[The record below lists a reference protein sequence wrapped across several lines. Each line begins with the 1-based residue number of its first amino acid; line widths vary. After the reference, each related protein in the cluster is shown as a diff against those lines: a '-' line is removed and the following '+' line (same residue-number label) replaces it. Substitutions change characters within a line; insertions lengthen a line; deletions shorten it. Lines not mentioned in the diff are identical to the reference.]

1 MIYLI
6 LGLVLLVILLL
17 VINFLYYKNKFNFY
31 FLKVEEADNN
41 IELILEKK
49 IEILLKIAKIID
61 KDMEKEL
68 EEFKKK
74 EISKHQCYIELSS
87 LGNKLLKEADAEEYE
102 SNKKLNNLIGRF
114 DDNECDL
121 KGSLKYYNDNAV
133 EINNYIHKF
142 PSNIVSLFSHFKEL
156 DIYKI
161 ELRECKA
168 RSNSVSEGSKYLL
181 TPTS

>member
-6 LGLVLLVILLL
+6 IGLVLLVILLL

-31 FLKVEEADNN
+31 FLKVEEANNN

-74 EISKHQCYIELSS
+74 EISKHQCYVELSS

-133 EINNYIHKF
+133 ELNNYIHKF

-161 ELRECKA
+161 EKRESFA
-168 RSNSVSEGSKYLL
+168 ILSK
-181 TPTS
+181 

>member
-6 LGLVLLVILLL
+6 IGLVLL
-17 VINFLYYKNKFNFY
+17 
-31 FLKVEEADNN
+31 EADNN

-161 ELRECKA
+161 EKRESFA
-168 RSNSVSEGSKYLL
+168 ILSK
-181 TPTS
+181 

>member
-74 EISKHQCYIELSS
+74 EKSKHQCYIELSS

-161 ELRECKA
+161 EKRESFA
-168 RSNSVSEGSKYLL
+168 ILSK
-181 TPTS
+181 

>member
-6 LGLVLLVILLL
+6 IGLVLLVILLL

-161 ELRECKA
+161 EKRESFA
-168 RSNSVSEGSKYLL
+168 ILSK
-181 TPTS
+181 

>member
-102 SNKKLNNLIGRF
+102 SNKKLNNLIVRF
-114 DDNECDL
+114 DYNEFDL

-133 EINNYIHKF
+133 EINNYRHKF
-142 PSNIVSLFSHFKEL
+142 PSNIVALFLHFKEL

-161 ELRECKA
+161 EKRE
-168 RSNSVSEGSKYLL
+168 SLTILSK
-181 TPTS
+181 

>member
-6 LGLVLLVILLL
+6 LGLILLVILLL

-121 KGSLKYYNDNAV
+121 KGSLKYYNDNAI

-161 ELRECKA
+161 EKRESFA
-168 RSNSVSEGSKYLL
+168 ILSK
-181 TPTS
+181 

>member
-1 MIYLI
+1 MMIYLI
-6 LGLVLLVILLL
+6 VGLVLLIVLLL

-31 FLKVEEADNN
+31 FLKVEEANNN

-68 EEFKKK
+68 EELKKK

-161 ELRECKA
+161 EKRESFA
-168 RSNSVSEGSKYLL
+168 ILSK
-181 TPTS
+181 

>member
-6 LGLVLLVILLL
+6 IGLVLLIVLLL
-17 VINFLYYKNKFNFY
+17 VITFLYYKNEFNFY

-68 EEFKKK
+68 EEFKRK

-161 ELRECKA
+161 EKRQSFAIL
-168 RSNSVSEGSKYLL
+168 SK
-181 TPTS
+181 

>member
-49 IEILLKIAKIID
+49 TEILLKIAKIID

-68 EEFKKK
+68 EELKKK

-161 ELRECKA
+161 EKRESFA
-168 RSNSVSEGSKYLL
+168 ILSK
-181 TPTS
+181 

>member
-68 EEFKKK
+68 EGFKKK
-74 EISKHQCYIELSS
+74 EISKHQCYVELSS

-161 ELRECKA
+161 EKRESFA
-168 RSNSVSEGSKYLL
+168 ILSK
-181 TPTS
+181 

>member
-6 LGLVLLVILLL
+6 IGLILLIILLL

-31 FLKVEEADNN
+31 FLKVEEANNN

-74 EISKHQCYIELSS
+74 EISKHQCYVELSS

-142 PSNIVSLFSHFKEL
+142 PSNIVSLFSHFKKL

-161 ELRECKA
+161 EKRESFA
-168 RSNSVSEGSKYLL
+168 ILSK
-181 TPTS
+181 

>member
-68 EEFKKK
+68 EGFKKK
-74 EISKHQCYIELSS
+74 DISKHQCYVELSS

-161 ELRECKA
+161 EKRESFA
-168 RSNSVSEGSKYLL
+168 ILSK
-181 TPTS
+181 

>member
-1 MIYLI
+1 MMIYLI
-6 LGLVLLVILLL
+6 IGLVLLIVLLL

-68 EEFKKK
+68 EELKKK

-161 ELRECKA
+161 EKRESFA
-168 RSNSVSEGSKYLL
+168 ILSK
-181 TPTS
+181 

>member
-6 LGLVLLVILLL
+6 IGLVLLVILLL
-17 VINFLYYKNKFNFY
+17 VISFLYYKNKFNFY
-31 FLKVEEADNN
+31 FLKIEEADNN
-41 IELILEKK
+41 VELILEKK

-161 ELRECKA
+161 EKRESFA
-168 RSNSVSEGSKYLL
+168 ILSK
-181 TPTS
+181 

>member
-6 LGLVLLVILLL
+6 IGLVLLVILLL
-17 VINFLYYKNKFNFY
+17 IINFLYYKNKFNFY

-161 ELRECKA
+161 EKRESFA
-168 RSNSVSEGSKYLL
+168 ILSK
-181 TPTS
+181 

>member
-6 LGLVLLVILLL
+6 IGLVLLIVLLL
-17 VINFLYYKNKFNFY
+17 VITFLYYKNKFNFY

-161 ELRECKA
+161 EKRESFA
-168 RSNSVSEGSKYLL
+168 ILSK
-181 TPTS
+181 

>member
-6 LGLVLLVILLL
+6 IGLVLLIVLLL

-68 EEFKKK
+68 EELKKK

-156 DIYKI
+156 DIYKL
-161 ELRECKA
+161 EKRESFA
-168 RSNSVSEGSKYLL
+168 ILSK
-181 TPTS
+181 

>member
-6 LGLVLLVILLL
+6 IGLILLVILLL

-31 FLKVEEADNN
+31 FLKVEEANNN

-49 IEILLKIAKIID
+49 IEILLKLAKIID
-61 KDMEKEL
+61 KDMEKKL

-102 SNKKLNNLIGRF
+102 SNKKISNLIERF

-121 KGSLKYYNDNAV
+121 KGVLKYYNDNAV

-161 ELRECKA
+161 EKRE
-168 RSNSVSEGSKYLL
+168 SFSILSK
-181 TPTS
+181 

>member
-41 IELILEKK
+41 IELILEKE

-161 ELRECKA
+161 EKRESFA
-168 RSNSVSEGSKYLL
+168 ILSK
-181 TPTS
+181 

>member
-6 LGLVLLVILLL
+6 LGLILLVILLL

-161 ELRECKA
+161 EKRESFA
-168 RSNSVSEGSKYLL
+168 ILSK
-181 TPTS
+181 

>member
-61 KDMEKEL
+61 KDMEKDFEEL
-68 EEFKKK
+68 MKI
-74 EISKHQCYIELSS
+74 EISKHQCYIELRS

-142 PSNIVSLFSHFKEL
+142 PSNIVSFFSHFKEL

-161 ELRECKA
+161 EKRESFA
-168 RSNSVSEGSKYLL
+168 ILSK
-181 TPTS
+181 

>member
-6 LGLVLLVILLL
+6 IGLVLLIVLLL
-17 VINFLYYKNKFNFY
+17 VITFLYYKNKFNFY

-49 IEILLKIAKIID
+49 TEILLKIAKIID

-161 ELRECKA
+161 EKRESFA
-168 RSNSVSEGSKYLL
+168 ILSK
-181 TPTS
+181 

>member
-87 LGNKLLKEADAEEYE
+87 IGNKLLKEADAEEYE

-161 ELRECKA
+161 EKREA
-168 RSNSVSEGSKYLL
+168 FAILSK
-181 TPTS
+181 

>member
-1 MIYLI
+1 MIYI
-6 LGLVLLVILLL
+6 IIGLVLLVILLL

-156 DIYKI
+156 DIYKL
-161 ELRECKA
+161 EKRESFA
-168 RSNSVSEGSKYLL
+168 ILSK
-181 TPTS
+181 

>member
-68 EEFKKK
+68 EGFKKK
-74 EISKHQCYIELSS
+74 DISKHQCYIELSS

-161 ELRECKA
+161 EKRESFA
-168 RSNSVSEGSKYLL
+168 ILSK
-181 TPTS
+181 

>member
-87 LGNKLLKEADAEEYE
+87 LGNKLLKEADDEEYE

-161 ELRECKA
+161 EKRESFA
-168 RSNSVSEGSKYLL
+168 ILSK
-181 TPTS
+181 

>member
-68 EEFKKK
+68 EEFK
-74 EISKHQCYIELSS
+74 
-87 LGNKLLKEADAEEYE
+87 
-102 SNKKLNNLIGRF
+102 
-114 DDNECDL
+114 
-121 KGSLKYYNDNAV
+121 
-133 EINNYIHKF
+133 
-142 PSNIVSLFSHFKEL
+142 
-156 DIYKI
+156 
-161 ELRECKA
+161 
-168 RSNSVSEGSKYLL
+168 
-181 TPTS
+181 

>member
-6 LGLVLLVILLL
+6 IGLVLLVILLL

-31 FLKVEEADNN
+31 FLKIEEANNN

-102 SNKKLNNLIGRF
+102 SNKKISNLIERF

-121 KGSLKYYNDNAV
+121 KGVLKYYNDNAV

-161 ELRECKA
+161 EKRESFA
-168 RSNSVSEGSKYLL
+168 ILSK
-181 TPTS
+181 

>member
-6 LGLVLLVILLL
+6 IGLVLLIVLLL

-68 EEFKKK
+68 EELKKK

-142 PSNIVSLFSHFKEL
+142 PSNIVSLFYHFKEL

-161 ELRECKA
+161 EKRESFA
-168 RSNSVSEGSKYLL
+168 ILSK
-181 TPTS
+181 

>member
-1 MIYLI
+1 MIYFI
-6 LGLVLLVILLL
+6 IGLVLLVILLL

-31 FLKVEEADNN
+31 FLKIEEANNN

-74 EISKHQCYIELSS
+74 EISKHQCYVELSS

-161 ELRECKA
+161 EKRESFA
-168 RSNSVSEGSKYLL
+168 ILSK
-181 TPTS
+181 

>member
-121 KGSLKYYNDNAV
+121 KGSLKYYNDNVV

-161 ELRECKA
+161 EKRESFA
-168 RSNSVSEGSKYLL
+168 ILSK
-181 TPTS
+181 

>member
-6 LGLVLLVILLL
+6 IGLVLLIVLLL

-161 ELRECKA
+161 EKRESFA
-168 RSNSVSEGSKYLL
+168 ILSK
-181 TPTS
+181 

>member
-161 ELRECKA
+161 EKREA
-168 RSNSVSEGSKYLL
+168 FAFLSK
-181 TPTS
+181 

>member
-6 LGLVLLVILLL
+6 IGLVLLVILLL

-31 FLKVEEADNN
+31 FLKIEEANNN

-74 EISKHQCYIELSS
+74 EISKHQCYVELSS

-161 ELRECKA
+161 EKRESFA
-168 RSNSVSEGSKYLL
+168 ILSK
-181 TPTS
+181 